1 MQNAA
6 KISYTNF
13 SGDVGVAWNVIFII
27 IIYFA
32 Q

>member
-6 KISYTNF
+6 KISYF
-13 SGDVGVAWNVIFII
+13 SGDIGVAWNVIFII